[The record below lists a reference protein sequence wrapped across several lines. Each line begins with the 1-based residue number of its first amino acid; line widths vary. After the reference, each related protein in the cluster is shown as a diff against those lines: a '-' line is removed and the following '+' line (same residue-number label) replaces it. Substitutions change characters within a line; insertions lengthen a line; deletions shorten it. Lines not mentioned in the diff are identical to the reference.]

1 MHYSERLGV
10 VVVVVAVVAIAI
22 AIAYHLSE
30 EDEEQALVKAEGQ
43 ETIWEHVQA
52 SCPYLWWELKQ

>member
-1 MHYSERLGV
+1 MEEEL
-10 VVVVVAVVAIAI
+10 VVVVVAVV

-43 ETIWEHVQA
+43 GTIWEHEQA